1 MIVLGVFIFSWM
13 PDSFVQFFQF
23 RYMCNRVH
31 WIVVQAD
38 GLPSVFVLM
47 GFLLFLTAVWFV
59 FVLFFLFC
67 VCVCVCGLILISS
80 Y

>member
-1 MIVLGVFIFSWM
+1 MLNYVSNYHFFVSMMDLGVFIFSWV

-38 GLPSVFVLM
+38 RFAFNFCFD
-47 GFLLFLTAVWFV
+47 GFSAV
-59 FVLFFLFC
+59 
-67 VCVCVCGLILISS
+67 S
-80 Y
+80 